1 MNEVTLP
8 PLGTLLADK
17 YRLDREIGRGGMGIV
32 YAAHHETLGQHVAV
46 KLLAVP
52 GHAPPTVVDRFLR
65 EARAVVRLR
74 SEHVVRVYDVG
85 SLPGGIHYLVMDL
98 LDGED
103 LMHRIQTRGVLPIE
117 EAVDLLVQACA
128 GLSEAHTAG
137 VVHRDVKLGNLF
149 VTRRR
154 DGSSCLKVLDFGI
167 SKVTQGIDSDL
178 DLTETAALLGSP
190 MYMAPEQIKNAKTVD
205 ARADLW
211 ALGVV
216 AHRLLTGHPPFAG
229 DSPMAI
235 CAAISADPPADVRAR
250 RPEVPAGLSA
260 VIGACLEKDPGRR
273 PATAAMLALAL
284 APFGSAET
292 RALAT
297 RLARETDTPIPTI
310 PAVPAPPGEARAEP
324 SSAAGAAERPAPTVK
339 RRALSAWLLVGA
351 AGLAVGGL
359 IAVVV
364 TSHAGRS
371 SGPPAESAPAST
383 TTSKPSV
390 ATSAT
395 EAASSGTATKVADSA
410 SALPPRPSAS
420 ASSSVVAVPKKPPP
434 ASTGAGWGSLI
445 EEAK

>member
-1 MNEVTLP
+1 MTEVTLP

-32 YAAHHETLGQHVAV
+32 YAAHHETLGQQVAV

-98 LDGED
+98 LEGED
-103 LMHRIQTRGVLPIE
+103 LMRRLQTKGVLPIE

-154 DGSSCLKVLDFGI
+154 DGSACLKVLDFGI

-235 CAAISADPPADVRAR
+235 CAAITAEPPADVRAR
-250 RPEVPAGLSA
+250 RPEVPAALA
-260 VIGACLEKDPGRR
+260 TVIGSCLEKAPERR
-273 PATAAMLALAL
+273 PATAALLALAL

-292 RALAT
+292 RALAN
-297 RLARETDTPIPTI
+297 RLARETDTPLPDQ
-310 PAVPAPPGEARAEP
+310 RAE
-324 SSAAGAAERPAPTVK
+324 SSSVARPVASPALQAKPRAGRT
-339 RRALSAWLLVGA
+339 WLLVGL
-351 AGLAVGGL
+351 AGLVVGGVTA
-359 IAVVV
+359 IAVTARTPERTSERAPATPPTSPASSVV
-364 TSHAGRS
+364 ATK
-371 SGPPAESAPAST
+371 PIAPAST
-383 TTSKPSV
+383 V
-390 ATSAT
+390 AP
-395 EAASSGTATKVADSA
+395 KVEESA
-410 SALPPRPSAS
+410 SAVASKPSAS
-420 ASSSVVAVPKKPPP
+420 ASSPVVAAPKKPAP
-434 ASTGAGWGSLI
+434 APSGPGWGSLI

>member
-32 YAAHHETLGQHVAV
+32 YAAHHETLGQQVAV

-85 SLPGGIHYLVMDL
+85 SLPDGIHYLVMDL
-98 LDGED
+98 LEGED
-103 LMHRIQTRGVLPIE
+103 LMHRIQTKGVLPIE

-128 GLSEAHTAG
+128 GLSEAHGAG

-154 DGSSCLKVLDFGI
+154 DGSACLKVLDFGI

-229 DSPMAI
+229 ESPMAI
-235 CAAISADPPADVRAR
+235 CAAITAEPPADVRAR
-250 RPEVPAGLSA
+250 RPEVPAALAA
-260 VIGACLEKDPGRR
+260 VIGSCLEKAPDRR
-273 PATAAMLALAL
+273 PATAAVLALAL
-284 APFGSAET
+284 APFGTEET
-292 RALAT
+292 RALAH
-297 RLARETDTPIPTI
+297 RLARETDTPLPDQRPEPTSALR
-310 PAVPAPPGEARAEP
+310 PVASLTPAPKPRA
-324 SSAAGAAERPAPTVK
+324 GR
-339 RRALSAWLLVGA
+339 AWLLVGL
-351 AGLAVGGL
+351 AGLAAGGVV
-359 IAVVV
+359 AVAL
-364 TSHAGRS
+364 TSRTSERAPTPTSAHPNLAS
-371 SGPPAESAPAST
+371 SVAAP
-383 TTSKPSV
+383 KPSV
-390 ATSAT
+390 AAP
-395 EAASSGTATKVADSA
+395 ASSSAPKVEESA
-410 SALPPRPSAS
+410 STVAPKPSTS
-420 ASSSVVAVPKKPPP
+420 TSSSVVAAPKKPPA
-434 ASTGAGWGSLI
+434 ASTGPGWGSLI